1 MTTTAIPSLDVNDF
15 KSNIQDFDAMAN
27 GTGVYTDRFGKE
39 RLTLDAFMAAN
50 GFEVPV
56 AFASGIA
63 VSRTTQ
69 TVTYN
74 DNTYHALPSALPFTT
89 TGTFNSAQWVLL
101 RQNADNVTSAT
112 LTITGF
118 TASAALDG
126 AWINFAGRDTIGD
139 GGGDMF
145 RYSASSTQAADGVLV
160 FAPAGGGRLF
170 RQGWTVFGFNGDINV
185 KWAGAKG
192 DGIADD
198 APACNAA
205 HAAANALKASVSSGY
220 VTAAF
225 SQSGVFYPSGKYRL
239 ASTVNT
245 LASDFVRGD
254 RAIILPDAGVTAFQ
268 TAAYQVGFDGVAV
281 LGGAKAIRAAT
292 SNVDSCKLT
301 IVNSE
306 FQNQTVATFETDATS
321 NSTLISVTATK
332 IQNSLPGAMIGNF
345 QSGDKIVFGQ
355 DCWIASGN
363 TLAFQLGTVG
373 NLSTG
378 ATLVFDGAFLVP
390 YSSLG
395 TWVKVNEMSNFFAI
409 NNTRF
414 GGEPVSGSSTL
425 VETYQLADS
434 SVPISLVISDSTTYC
449 SGPLVKFYG
458 IPNVVV
464 LRNNVGMTQN
474 TNGLYFDS
482 SISAANIA
490 ALKSVNAVWDVE
502 QVAGTQFRLFG
513 GGTAAAQQA
522 FNNARATQACG
533 TVLASDKALQIPIN
547 SGGFSPAN
555 STVGITN
562 TAGTN
567 SFNAPIHDLVV
578 GATPATASYSQYF
591 NTALNGFAAGTYTA
605 VFDIENVTGEP
616 LEAVFDVGQNVYRRI
631 LMKGKNIICIPFY
644 YPASGAQVLGI
655 DLVNWTAVSQ
665 RAKVGS
671 IRLFYGTVNIN
682 TQNTIMYGT
691 AAPSG
696 TLQAEAGDRVI
707 VSVPASGSSRGYG
720 CSVRGAPGTW
730 ISEGNWT

>member
-27 GTGVYTDRFGKE
+27 GTGTYEDRFGKE

-56 AFASGIA
+56 AFASGIS

-69 TVTYN
+69 TVTYEG
-74 DNTYHALPSALPFTT
+74 NTYHALPSALPFTT
-89 TGTFNSAQWVLL
+89 TGTFNSAQWALL
-101 RQNADNVTSAT
+101 RQNADNVTSGT
-112 LTITGF
+112 LTIAGF
-118 TASAALDG
+118 TAAALLDG
-126 AWINFAGRDTIGD
+126 AWIHFAGRDAVGD
-139 GGGDMF
+139 GGGGMF

-160 FAPAGGGRLF
+160 FAPTGGGRLF

-245 LASDFVRGD
+245 LASDAVRGD

-268 TAAYQVGFDGVAV
+268 TAAYQVGFDGVVV
-281 LGGAKAIRAAT
+281 LGGAKAIRVAT

-355 DCWIASGN
+355 DVWIASGN

-425 VETYQLADS
+425 VETYQLAS
-434 SVPISLVISDSTTYC
+434 ASVPISLVISDSTTYC

-464 LRNNVGMTQN
+464 LRNNAGMTQP

-482 SISAANIA
+482 GITAANIA

-502 QVAGTQFRLFG
+502 QQAGTQFRLFG
-513 GGTAAAQQA
+513 SPPPMQHVFG
-522 FNNARATQACG
+522 NSRVTQGCS
-533 TVLASDKALQIPIN
+533 TVLTSDKALQIPIN
-547 SGGFSPAN
+547 SGGFGTAN
-555 STVGITN
+555 STTGITN
-562 TAGTN
+562 SAGTN
-567 SFNAPIHDLVV
+567 VFGAPVHDLVV
-578 GATPATASYSQYF
+578 GATPSSASYSQYF
-591 NTALNGFAAGTYTA
+591 NTALNGLAAGTYTA

-616 LEAVFDVGQNVYRRI
+616 IQAILDVAQNVYRRV
-631 LMKGKNIICIPFY
+631 LMKGKNVICVPFY
-644 YPASGAQVLGI
+644 YTASGSQVLGL
-655 DLVNWTAVSQ
+655 DLVNWLAASQ
-665 RAKVGS
+665 RVKVGS
-671 IRLFYGTVNIN
+671 IRLFYGTVMVT
-682 TQNTIMYGT
+682 TQNTIMHGS

-707 VSVPASGSSRGYG
+707 VSVPVSGSSRGYG